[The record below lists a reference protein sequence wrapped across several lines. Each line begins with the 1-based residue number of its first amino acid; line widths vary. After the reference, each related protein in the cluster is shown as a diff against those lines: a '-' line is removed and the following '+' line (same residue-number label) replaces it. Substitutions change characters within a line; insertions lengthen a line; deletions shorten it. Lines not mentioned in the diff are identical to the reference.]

1 MLPRSL
7 LPFPL
12 YCTIYPFHFLLSF
25 FLCTSRVTCCL
36 FFPNGWLLATGA
48 LDGKFFL
55 FDAFSGKCVSKK
67 RTSIHDGGINTIA
80 LQPFELGDTS
90 SVNQSLPKPD
100 QFSTGGQNYHCATAG
115 NDYTTKIWKIRES
128 PIDGNSKCLRYR
140 NQLLNQSELWPMHF
154 AMQSFAAAT
163 KFCRLYCQKGLGNR
177 WIHLVLWF
185 TQLHGLYRT

>member
-140 NQLLNQSELWPMHF
+140 NQLLSKLTTSLNSAQCALPCKVLLLLQNF
-154 AMQSFAAAT
+154 AGCT
-163 KFCRLYCQKGLGNR
+163 VRKVWGIGGY
-177 WIHLVLWF
+177 
-185 TQLHGLYRT
+185 T